1 MTRGSMRALVSVRN
15 VDEARIAADAGVD
28 FIDLKEPAAGA
39 LGGLPVSVI
48 AAVVHALRSRGHAMP
63 ISATIGDRSPNQLV
77 AILDQVA
84 AVGACGVDHVKVGIE
99 HHPEA
104 GALIEAL
111 GKSRWPVVPVLI
123 TDQGLD
129 AALLQVACSVRPMF
143 AAVMV
148 DTAAKSAGSVI
159 DRIDASALRAF
170 IERVQA
176 SGAWAGVAGALRL
189 CDVDALIEL
198 APDFAGFRSAVCEG
212 DRATALSRIRLHAL
226 LGRLREAQSLPL
238 SSLSRRAVG
247 R

>member
-1 MTRGSMRALVSVRN
+1 MTRGSMRVLVSVRN
-15 VDEARIAADAGVD
+15 VDEALIAADAGVD
-28 FIDLKEPAAGA
+28 FIDLKEPSAGA
-39 LGGLPVSVI
+39 LGGLPASVI
-48 AAVVHALRSRGHAMP
+48 AEIVNALRSRGHAMP
-63 ISATIGDRSPNQLV
+63 ISATIGDRSPHQLV

-99 HHPEA
+99 RHPAA
-104 GALIEAL
+104 GDLIEAL
-111 GKSRWPVVPVLI
+111 VDSRWPVVPVFI
-123 TDQGLD
+123 VDQGLD
-129 AALLQVACSVRPMF
+129 AAAVQQACAARPMF

-159 DRIDASALRAF
+159 DRIDAPALRAF

-176 SGAWAGVAGALRL
+176 AGAWAGVAGALRL
-189 CDVDALIEL
+189 SDVDALDEL

-212 DRATALSRIRLHAL
+212 DRAAALSRVRLQAL
-226 LGRLREAQSLPL
+226 VRRVHEAQSLPL